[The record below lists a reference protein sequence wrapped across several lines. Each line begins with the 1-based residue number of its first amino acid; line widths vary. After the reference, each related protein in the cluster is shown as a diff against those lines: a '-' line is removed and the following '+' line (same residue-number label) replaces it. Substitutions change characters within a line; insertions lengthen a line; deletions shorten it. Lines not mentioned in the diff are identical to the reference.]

1 MSDSVRPQ
9 RRQPTRLLCPWDS
22 PGKKTGVGCH
32 FLLRCRKVKTE
43 SEVAQSC
50 PTLNDPMDWSLP
62 GSSVHAIFQARAL
75 EWSAI
80 AFSQDISYLPEL
92 HSSVPILSFARIC
105 FPISLFFAFL
115 VHFVFSVSLMY
126 RMCPNLFNR

>member
-1 MSDSVRPQ
+1 MSDSVRAI
-9 RRQPTRLLCPWDS
+9 DGS
-22 PGKKTGVGCH
+22 P
-32 FLLRCRKVKTE
+32 
-43 SEVAQSC
+43 
-50 PTLNDPMDWSLP
+50 P
-62 GSSVHAIFQARAL
+62 GSSVPGILHARDWSGLPVPSPTHPRMLSRFRRVQLCVTPWTAAHQALLSTGFSRQEH
-75 EWSAI
+75 EWVAV